1 MIDRYVVE
9 KVDSH
14 VVWYKVLDKFL
25 DRDGENNPVCICMDV
40 RDAENI
46 VKLLNKQDKG
56 E

>member
-9 KVDSH
+9 EVNSH

-25 DRDGENNPVCICMDV
+25 DCDGENNPVCICMDK
-40 RDAENI
+40 RDAGNI
-46 VKLLNKQDKG
+46 TELLNKQDKG